1 MSKKAEKSP
10 KKKNTAENKNKKRH
24 SFSFSKLIYND
35 KYLFALSIFLAVVVW
50 LFSEFDDCSLCSQK

>member
-35 KYLFALSIFLAVVVW
+35 KYLFALSRRCCLDNKFHQRRLGGN
-50 LFSEFDDCSLCSQK
+50 ENG